1 MLYPFLSLVFL
12 AILVSLTIPLTG
24 FCQDEQ
30 EIEAAQEERES
41 RRWSPERDVRT
52 LQKNRQQNQL
62 ELSRQ
67 ARSVSRALRDGHDA
81 SKKAV
86 QQQKA
91 RVLNE
96 EIKTR
101 DERVDAS
108 ENRQLN
114 QARVEQ
120 DREVQDAVGFSG
132 TQIIDLD
139 LQPNQAKTAAARAE
153 AKNNAKRREIGFLKE
168 QEGFLLNE
176 QQRLDMMGEP
186 DGAKALE
193 GEVGTVRNRLENLEK
208 PPSTFFPG
216 MPLGNP
222 GSGSE
227 PDQ

>member
-1 MLYPFLSLVFL
+1 MTSPFLRL
-12 AILVSLTIPLTG
+12 ALAALLAALSTPWIG
-24 FCQDEQ
+24 FGQDEQ

-41 RRWSPERDVRT
+41 RRWASERDART
-52 LQKNRQQNQL
+52 IQKNYQQGQL
-62 ELSRQ
+62 ELGRQ
-67 ARSVSRALRDGHDA
+67 ARSASRAFRDGQDA
-81 SKKAV
+81 AKKAV
-86 QQQKA
+86 NQQKD

-120 DREVQDAVGFSG
+120 ERAVQDAVGFSG
-132 TQIIDLD
+132 KQTIDLD
-139 LQPNQAKTAAARAE
+139 LPPKKPETAAGQVQAE
-153 AKNNAKRREIGFLKE
+153 NAAKRREIGFLKE
-168 QEGFLLNE
+168 QEGFLMNE
-176 QQRLDMMGEP
+176 QQRLDLMGEP
-186 DGAKALE
+186 DGAEALE
-193 GEVGTVRNRLENLEK
+193 GEVGTVRNRLENLEQ

-227 PDQ
+227 PDE